1 MLCEIHCLPGERVTK
16 KPTMSDVAVA
26 CGVSQATVS
35 LVLNNA
41 PGTRI
46 SAATREAVL
55 HKAAEIGYSTAA
67 RRVERRPLI
76 AMLIN
81 DVTSSP
87 HVAGLIEGVAE
98 AANELGFL
106 VSVMPSAGDE
116 ESEHAALDYLATL
129 PVAGVVYARLI
140 TQQVEVPARLSEWP
154 AVLLNCYMVDEA
166 LPSVVPGDLA
176 AGMQATLSMIEAGH
190 TRIAYIGGE
199 DSIEASRERIKGYRR
214 ALAMRDIPVD
224 PHLILKGGWTIRGG
238 YNAFKQLRTLR
249 EPPTAICCF
258 CDRTAMGVYAA
269 AAEAG
274 LSIPRDISVIGFDN
288 ESYTADMLPPL
299 TTMELPHTDMA
310 RYAVE
315 KLAEIIATPRSRRDS
330 ARMKL
335 ECEMIKRESVAIRAE
350 NRLIRS

>member
-1 MLCEIHCLPGERVTK
+1 MGSRLTK
-16 KPTMSDVAVA
+16 KPTMSDIAVA

-46 SAATREAVL
+46 SASTREAVL
-55 HKAAEIGYSTAA
+55 QKAAEIGYSTAA

-116 ESEHAALDYLATL
+116 DSEHAALDYLATL

-154 AVLLNCYMVDEA
+154 AVLLNCYTVDESH
-166 LPSVVPGDLA
+166 PSVIPGDLA
-176 AGMQATLSMIEAGH
+176 AGMQATLSLIDEGH

-214 ALAMRDIPVD
+214 ALTMRDLPVD
-224 PHLILKGGWTIRGG
+224 SQLIVKGGWTIRGG
-238 YNAFKQLRTLR
+238 YNAFKRLRMLAD
-249 EPPTAICCF
+249 PPTAICCF

-274 LSIPRDISVIGFDN
+274 LSIPRDLSVIGFDN
-288 ESYTADMLPPL
+288 EAYTADMLPPL

-315 KLAEIIATPRSRRDS
+315 KLAEMIAAPRARREKF
-330 ARMKL
+330 RMKF
-335 ECEMIKRESVAIRAE
+335 ECEMISRESVAGRDAGSH
-350 NRLIRS
+350 R

>member
-1 MLCEIHCLPGERVTK
+1 VSK
-16 KPTMSDVAVA
+16 KPTMSDIAVA

-55 HKAAEIGYSTAA
+55 HSAAEIGYRAAA

-76 AMLIN
+76 AMVIN

-106 VSVMPSAGDE
+106 ISVMPSAGDE
-116 ESEHAALDYLATL
+116 ESEHAALDHLATL

-140 TQQVEVPARLSEWP
+140 TQQVAIPPRLTEWP
-154 AVLLNCYMVDEA
+154 AVLLNCYSMDEA

-176 AGMQATLSMIEAGH
+176 AGMQATLSLIEAGH
-190 TRIAYIGGE
+190 SRIAYIGGE
-199 DSIEASRERIKGYRR
+199 DSLEASRERIKGYRR
-214 ALAMRDIPVD
+214 ALTMRDIPVD
-224 PHLILKGGWTIRGG
+224 PHLIVKGGWTIRGG
-238 YNAFKQLRTLR
+238 YNAFRKLWTLAER
-249 EPPTAICCF
+249 PTAICCF

-274 LSIPRDISVIGFDN
+274 LSVPRDVSVIGFDN

-299 TTMELPHTDMA
+299 TTMELPHTEMA

-315 KLAEIIATPRSRRDS
+315 KLAEIIASPRSRRENF
-330 ARMKL
+330 RMKF
-335 ECEMIKRESVAIRAE
+335 ECEMIRRESVAFRAAG
-350 NRLIRS
+350 

>member
-1 MLCEIHCLPGERVTK
+1 
-16 KPTMSDVAVA
+16 MSDIAVA

-46 SAATREAVL
+46 SASTREAVL
-55 HKAAEIGYSTAA
+55 HKALEIGYSTAA
-67 RRVERRPLI
+67 RRVDRRPLI
-76 AMLIN
+76 AMVIN
-81 DVTSSP
+81 DMTSSP

-98 AANELGFL
+98 AANELGYL

-140 TQQVEVPARLSEWP
+140 TQQVDVPPRLREWP
-154 AVLLNCYMVDEA
+154 AVLLNCYATDKT

-176 AGMQATLSMIEAGH
+176 AGMQATLSLIDAGH

-224 PHLILKGGWTIRGG
+224 PDLILKGGWTIRGG
-238 YNAFKQLRTLR
+238 YNAFRKLQHLA

-274 LSIPRDISVIGFDN
+274 LTIPRDISVIGFDN
-288 ESYTADMLPPL
+288 EAYTADMLPPL

-315 KLAEIIATPRSRRDS
+315 KLTEIISAPRARREYF
-330 ARMKL
+330 KIKI
-335 ECEMIKRESVAIRAE
+335 ECEMIDRESVAGRPGIDGEA
-350 NRLIRS
+350 NRDRSPHAAATIPDQPE

>member
-1 MLCEIHCLPGERVTK
+1 MTK
-16 KPTMSDVAVA
+16 KPTMSDIAVA

-55 HKAAEIGYSTAA
+55 TKAAEIGYSTAA

-76 AMLIN
+76 AMVIN

-106 VSVMPSAGDE
+106 VSIMPSAGDE

-129 PVAGVVYARLI
+129 PIAGVVYARLI
-140 TQQVEVPARLSEWP
+140 TQQVDIPPRLTEWP
-154 AVLLNCYMVDEA
+154 AVLLNCYAVDES

-176 AGMQATLSMIEAGH
+176 AGMQATLSLIDAGH
-190 TRIAYIGGE
+190 SRIAYIGGE

-214 ALAMRDIPVD
+214 ALTMRDIPVD
-224 PHLILKGGWTIRGG
+224 SELIRKGGWTIRGG
-238 YNAFKQLRTLR
+238 YNAFQQLRALAD
-249 EPPTAICCF
+249 PPTAICCF

-274 LSIPRDISVIGFDN
+274 ITIPRDLSVIGFDN
-288 ESYTADMLPPL
+288 EAYTADMLPPL

-315 KLAEIIATPRSRRDS
+315 TLAEIIASPRRRSDM
-330 ARMKL
+330 MKMKF
-335 ECEMIKRESVAIRAE
+335 ECEMITRSSVAGPIVR
-350 NRLIRS
+350 NR

>member
-1 MLCEIHCLPGERVTK
+1 MTK
-16 KPTMSDVAVA
+16 KPTMSDIAVA

-35 LVLNNA
+35 LVLNHA

-46 SAATREAVL
+46 SAATREAVQR
-55 HKAAEIGYSTAA
+55 KAAEIGYNAA
-67 RRVERRPLI
+67 VRRIERRPLI

-87 HVAGLIEGVAE
+87 HAAGLIEGVAE
-98 AANELGFL
+98 AANELGYL
-106 VSVMPSAGDE
+106 ISVMPTAGDE
-116 ESEHAALDYLATL
+116 ETEHAALDYLATL

-140 TQQVEVPARLSEWP
+140 TQQVTIPPRLSEWP
-154 AVLLNCYMVDEA
+154 TVLLNCYATDDSF
-166 LPSVVPGDLA
+166 PSVVPGDLA
-176 AGMQATLSMIEAGH
+176 AAMKAALLLIDAGH

-214 ALAMRDIPVD
+214 ALTMRDIPVD
-224 PHLILKGGWTIRGG
+224 PELILKGGWTIRGG
-238 YNAFKQLRTLR
+238 YNAFKRLRTLD

-274 LSIPRDISVIGFDN
+274 LSIPGDVSVIGFDN

-299 TTMELPHTDMA
+299 TTMELPHIDMG

-315 KLAEIIATPRSRRDS
+315 QLAEIIATPRSRRDNYK
-330 ARMKL
+330 MKL
-335 ECEMIKRESVAIRAE
+335 ECETIERQSVAKPSR
-350 NRLIRS
+350 RTMPT